1 MSAAEEDRDRRVTV
15 WPLSVHGGV
24 SRTAPPQGRESA
36 VNGDGHSYNCK
47 YASDSHVMVTVLGAG
62 VTIWEPRPDDLL
74 AGVLLKLSTKGP

>member
-1 MSAAEEDRDRRVTV
+1 MATVSAWGCVKDC
-15 WPLSVHGGV
+15 PS
-24 SRTAPPQGRESA
+24 SREGKRCEWVMA
-36 VNGDGHSYNCK
+36 SYNCK

>member
-1 MSAAEEDRDRRVTV
+1 M
-15 WPLSVHGGV
+15 
-24 SRTAPPQGRESA
+24 
-36 VNGDGHSYNCK
+36 GDGHSYNCK